1 MNLFESM
8 MNIKFWVAFQ
18 MAVDVMLLVLVV
30 YFMRSLRAGSF
41 RDMTKESGTR
51 IIQMLEP
58 LIRDADSTAKSFEKQ
73 LKEKKRLINQLNESL
88 DGRIISLNLLLNRTD
103 ARLTSDFKGSVAT
116 NRKHVFDQQKAIL
129 EQFNKGHDAATA
141 ARVLSI
147 PKNEVEM
154 VYDLKQK
161 FLSLE
166 QDVPQTDRS

>member
-1 MNLFESM
+1 MNLFEDM
-8 MNIKFWVAFQ
+8 FNIKFWVTFQ
-18 MAVDVMLLVLVV
+18 MAVDVVMVFLVI
-30 YFMRSLRAGSF
+30 YFLRSLRSGSF
-41 RDMTKESGTR
+41 RDMTQETGTR

-73 LKEKKRLINQLNESL
+73 LKEKKRLINHLNESL

-103 ARLTSDFKGSVAT
+103 ALFTSDFRGPVSAD
-116 NRKHVFDQQKAIL
+116 RKHVFDQQEAIL

-141 ARVLSI
+141 ARTLSI